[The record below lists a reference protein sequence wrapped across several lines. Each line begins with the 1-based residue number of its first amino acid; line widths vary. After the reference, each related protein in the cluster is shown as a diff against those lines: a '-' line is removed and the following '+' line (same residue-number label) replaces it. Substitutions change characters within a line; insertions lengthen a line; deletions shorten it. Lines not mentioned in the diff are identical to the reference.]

1 MSLFVTDVASTRG
14 ARTTR
19 PVDVRRAG
27 RALTAL
33 ARA

>member
-14 ARTTR
+14 TRTTR
-19 PVDVRRAG
+19 RVDVRRAH
-27 RALTAL
+27 RAITAL